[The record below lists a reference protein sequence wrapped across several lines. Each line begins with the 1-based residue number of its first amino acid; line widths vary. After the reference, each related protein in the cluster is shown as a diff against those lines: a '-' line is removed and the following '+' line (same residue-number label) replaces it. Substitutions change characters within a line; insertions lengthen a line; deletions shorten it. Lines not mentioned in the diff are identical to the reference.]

1 MVIINKNTVHNTG
14 LDLPDSQDQSQIKRK
29 SSSAPNPDLGKG

>member
-14 LDLPDSQDQSQIKRK
+14 LDLPVSQDQSQIKRK
-29 SSSAPNPDLGKG
+29 GSSAPNPAPGKG

>member
-29 SSSAPNPDLGKG
+29 GSSAPNPAPGKG